1 MAAHCSEHHA
11 EREPGGQAVDRVAPV
26 GRAPGQGLQAPPAAS
41 RAEPARTVVRPVSP
55 SSPWPPSEVRAD
67 ALLGPTSASARL
79 LTHPGILLAG
89 PRALLLQVA
98 APGVAAGVADHSDY
112 RTDPFARLVG
122 TLATVATIA
131 FGSADER
138 DGALAHLDRAH
149 RAVRGRTPSGI
160 PYSAGQPQ
168 LVTWVH
174 ATLVDSALAVDRRWL
189 HLLDDPARDAFYR
202 EQQRLGDAF
211 GVPARGLPGSLAG
224 FELWMA
230 RAVES
235 LEVTAQ
241 ARAVAR
247 DVLHPPLRTV
257 WGPLGA
263 VGEHLAAPTLEAI
276 TADLLPEPL
285 PAEFGLHR
293 PGRAAGLGLATLGA
307 LLEGARL
314 VGMARAGAPLPPRHA
329 RRSRLPAPDAP
340 SRLAARLGR
349 RPFGR
354 P

>member
-1 MAAHCSEHHA
+1 MGAQSSEHHA
-11 EREPGGQAVDRVAPV
+11 EWRPHRSAPDQAVA
-26 GRAPGQGLQAPPAAS
+26 
-41 RAEPARTVVRPVSP
+41 RPVATGP
-55 SSPWPPSEVRAD
+55 PWPPPEVRRA

-138 DGALAHLDRAH
+138 TGALAHLDRAH
-149 RAVRGRTPSGI
+149 RPVRGRTPTGT
-160 PYSAGQPQ
+160 PYSARQPR

-189 HLLDDPARDAFYR
+189 HLLDDKAREAFYR

-211 GVPARGLPGSLAG
+211 GVPPRALPDSLAG
-224 FELWMA
+224 FEIWMA
-230 RAVES
+230 RAVAS
-235 LEVTAQ
+235 LEVTPQ

-257 WGPLGA
+257 WGHAGA
-263 VGEHLAAPTLEAI
+263 VGEHLAAPALEAI

-285 PAEFGLHR
+285 PAEFGLSR
-293 PGRAAGLGLATLGA
+293 PGRAAAVGLGALGA
-307 LLEGARL
+307 LLGGARL
-314 VGMARAGAPLPPRHA
+314 LEVARAGAPGPRHRA
-329 RRSRLPAPDAP
+329 RSGRTPAPDTP

-349 RPFGR
+349 RAVGGP
-354 P
+354 